1 MKNEEKKAQQVVRQ
15 YAMILNYNAR
25 VEHQYNY
32 INGKEVKEDFEY
44 ELADFRFFTSEKF
57 KTMVSQNQLRSLI
70 QKIIP
75 RMDVNTGRDWVIVY
89 IAYHFYVNKLLRM
102 KSYVDF
108 FADIEA
114 MLPDALP
121 KINKAEVKGD
131 KRYRA
136 YTESLAQECDKWFID
151 DDCLPPSNE
160 WKSMKYNYGV
170 DNTRRLRITKLV
182 TELYQGMKQI

>member
-160 WKSMKYNYGV
+160 WKSQKYIYGV
-170 DNTRRLRITKLV
+170 DNTRRLRITTIV

>member
-114 MLPDALP
+114 LLPDALP

-136 YTESLAQECDKWFID
+136 YTESLAQECEKWFID

-160 WKSMKYNYGV
+160 WKSMKYNYRV